1 METSDSKPVH
11 CFPSTSLPM
20 SSPEEAYQT
29 DSAQSLIRAYL
40 RENLEVYRELCE
52 LRDAGHES
60 NDADVYFQ
68 NQRSQADHA
77 SVKTQMGFFRLMQSI
92 GLELDDATSALKIR
106 RPGMPR
112 PAILDLCMAP
122 GGFSLAALQRNNPRS
137 ALLRGISLPPSEGG
151 HVIRLRHVSCGAK
164 EEDVDT
170 AAKFVDYRDITLLAE
185 EMGVVVPGDIPPSHP
200 DAALFSS
207 DRPYFG
213 SQFDLVFCDGQV
225 LRTHERGEHR
235 ADHEAVRLLT
245 SQLVL
250 ALQRIRPGGTMVILL
265 HRANSWSTIRLIYT
279 FDLVSD
285 NIQLFKPTKAHGMR
299 GSFYLVAK
307 GVQPAREAALQ
318 AVQRWKAQW
327 KFATFGGEVL
337 DERELAVLGRT
348 AETEVQFVID
358 AFGSRLLALVEPVFR
373 VQLEALRNAPWMK
386 KGVVAKSTGD
396 KGTRQEEEVG
406 KSKAHSS
413 VIPQKEPSGPN

>member
-11 CFPSTSLPM
+11 CFPSKSLPM
-20 SSPEEAYQT
+20 SSPEETDQT
-29 DSAQSLIRAYL
+29 ESAQSLIRAYL
-40 RENLEVYRELCE
+40 LENLEVYRELCE

-68 NQRSQADHA
+68 NQRSKADHA
-77 SVKTQMGFFRLMQSI
+77 SVKTQMGFLKLMQSI

-122 GGFSLAALQRNNPRS
+122 GGFALAALQRNNPRS

-151 HVIRLRHVSCGAK
+151 HVIRLRDVSSTK
-164 EEDVDT
+164 EDVET
-170 AAKFVDYRDITLLAE
+170 ASKFVDYRDITPLAE
-185 EMGVVVPGDIPPSHP
+185 EMGVSLGDIPPSHP
-200 DAALFSS
+200 DAAMFSS

-235 ADHEAVRLLT
+235 ADHEAGRLLT

-250 ALQRIRPGGTMVILL
+250 ALQRIRPGGTMIILL

-279 FDLVSD
+279 FDLFSD
-285 NIQLFKPTKAHGMR
+285 SIQLFKPTKAHRMR

-307 GVQPAREAALQ
+307 GVQPVREAALE

-337 DERELAVLGRT
+337 NEREL
-348 AETEVQFVID
+348 EVQFVID

-373 VQLEALRNAPWMK
+373 VQMEALRNAPWMK
-386 KGVVAKSTGD
+386 KGVVTKSTGD

-413 VIPQKEPSGPN
+413 VILQKEPSGPS